1 MDIVIFIIFM
11 VVLTIVI
18 VILSS
23 HSARLT
29 TGMNNPPS
37 PIIEKS
43 HAWHEPT
50 GEYGSNH
57 ADIVDD
63 HVVSHPQPEI
73 GYVVL
78 NGVKRKLEDCK
89 WL

>member
-23 HSARLT
+23 HSTRLT
-29 TGMNNPPS
+29 AGMNNPPS

-43 HAWHEPT
+43 HTWHEPS
-50 GEYGSNH
+50 GEYGENH
-57 ADIVDD
+57 ADIVDN
-63 HVVSHPQPEI
+63 HVVAHPQPEI
-73 GYVVL
+73 GYIVL
-78 NGVKRKLEDCK
+78 NGIKRKLEDCK